1 MKKFFTFIAVAA
13 MAVAAQA
20 NTLTVGKGVYYSNVQ
35 PLCGLYADTEGTFSQ
50 IIYPSDSLAQM
61 AGNQITEVTF
71 YTLNDY
77 YVNQGTTSTDVTDFI
92 NFDDATFQ
100 LSFLEVDENGFE
112 TPVAVVGVTPVAT
125 VTPLRGDYMV
135 TFVLDEPFAYTG
147 KNLLVEVSC
156 IVGGSYGQTYFFGGA
171 VEGYT
176 CSMYS
181 VDGNVDVTSF
191 LPKATFT
198 YEAGQAP
205 VDPTQACAK
214 PEGGYVN
221 GTDFHGVLVTLINNE
236 TAEGTEIHYNI
247 TLNDELIVE
256 DAIYDD
262 AFALTVDGDYYID
275 FWATAPGM
283 LDSTHGGLIFTI
295 DPTTGL
301 SEMNAD
307 KAVAGVRYFN
317 VAGQEMQQPQGLTI
331 VLTTYTDGTTSAAK
345 VIK

>member
-1 MKKFFTFIAVAA
+1 MKKFFTLILLAVMAIASQANELTVADGTETVKTVPVYGMYTDYNGTMGQMIYPA
-13 MAVAAQA
+13 DMLTDMVGGQITGLKFYSPEIKFNNVTLQLSLKTVDQNGYETAQA
-20 NTLTVGKGVYYSNVQ
+20 
-35 PLCGLYADTEGTFSQ
+35 
-50 IIYPSDSLAQM
+50 
-61 AGNQITEVTF
+61 IT
-71 YTLNDY
+71 
-77 YVNQGTTSTDVTDFI
+77 
-92 NFDDATFQ
+92 DATVVASTIPAVGDQEMNFEFDTPFEYGGGN
-100 LSFLEVDENGFE
+100 LMVEVLVTAKGNWATTEFY
-112 TPVAVVGVTPVAT
+112 GVTT
-125 VTPLRGDYMV
+125 QD
-135 TFVLDEPFAYTG
+135 
-147 KNLLVEVSC
+147 NN
-156 IVGGSYGQTYFFGGA
+156 
-171 VEGYT
+171 
-176 CSMYS
+176 SMYIYYWS
-181 VDGNVDVTSF
+181 NWGDPTADVVAF

-317 VAGQEMQQPQGLTI
+317 MAGQEMQQPQGLTI
-331 VLTTYTDGTTSAAK
+331 VLTTYTDGTTSTAK